1 MGCVQCRWLAG
12 CCVTNGD
19 QAPSSPG
26 YPLPDTVTSDP
37 SSGRC
42 LGGVLISIDPKHAS
56 SLPSSD
62 QLSSWPPS
70 GLGQEIKPFGPQFSI
85 LRVMPARVCFSD
97 WWRDISRCLLNTGI
111 SSACLPAAYTPLQGD
126 SDNSVC
132 TVWVVR
138 WCQWCREAERRILIM
153 KWGRQFS
160 ALHVFSF
167 LICCFAP
174 VLRSIQYSLCI
185 SSAQPTTTHH
195 MWLAVYRAECA
206 HIDNCSM
213 H

>member
-1 MGCVQCRWLAG
+1 MAAWDVYSAAGWLAAVWPV
-12 CCVTNGD
+12 VTKL
-19 QAPSSPG
+19 PSTWHRDIWPEQW
-26 YPLPDTVTSDP
+26 PV
-37 SSGRC
+37 SGRC
-42 LGGVLISIDPKHAS
+42 IDIYWSQACLQSPLVWSAQLVT
-56 SLPSSD
+56 SLWTQDRKLSHLVPSSRYWEWCRQESALVIGD
-62 QLSSWPPS
+62 VTFLDVSWTPVFHQP
-70 GLGQEIKPFGPQFSI
+70 
-85 LRVMPARVCFSD
+85 
-97 WWRDISRCLLNTGI
+97 
-111 SSACLPAAYTPLQGD
+111 ACLPAYTPLLGD

-132 TVWVVR
+132 TVWVVK
-138 WCQWCREAERRILIM
+138 WCQWCGEAERRILIM